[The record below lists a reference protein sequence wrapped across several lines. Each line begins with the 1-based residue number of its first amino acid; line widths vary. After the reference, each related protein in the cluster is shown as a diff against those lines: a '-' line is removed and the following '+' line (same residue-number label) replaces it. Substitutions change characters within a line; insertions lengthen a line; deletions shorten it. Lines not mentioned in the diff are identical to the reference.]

1 MSRSR
6 TTGRLLAA
14 VSAAALMLPAM
25 AAAQSITVVREV
37 DSNNYDPH
45 RSTARAATEVLFM
58 IGDTLVTLE
67 PDMQTIADGLA
78 HSWEVSDDGL
88 TYTFHLKEGV
98 TFCDG
103 KPLTAEDVVW
113 SFSRWI
119 DPETGSPA
127 RWRAGEMDEIV
138 AVDDLTVEIRM
149 AAPFSDLLFQLTQS
163 FATIFDRDNFEELG
177 EDFGIAGFN
186 GTGPFCWVDWT
197 PRDQMIIER
206 NPNYTWGPSFYD
218 NQGPAHLERI
228 TWQVV
233 PESSTRTVA
242 VLTGQSEVTQYIPH
256 IAVEQLMAAPN
267 VEVVRSDE
275 AFWTY
280 FVGFKID
287 REAVADPDVR
297 IAMNLAVDQE
307 AMAED
312 LFFGMVEPAFSYV
325 SQAVVDWDPTLDD
338 RLLRHDVDEANR
350 ILDEAGWERGS
361 DGVRSR
367 DGVRLAPVAYI
378 FSGSTWGGIAEAV
391 QADLLQIGVDMQIEV
406 FDATVIWSRLAT
418 QEFDMFGMSFPY
430 ITAGET
436 LNLYFR
442 SQNVPTPN
450 RMNWI
455 DDHTDELLRAGMTA
469 TDQETQF
476 AAYHEV
482 LGMVHDA
489 AVWIPLFHEPML
501 IAHSSRMAPVV
512 PHNNYGAG
520 LYKGLDLRF
529 LD

>member
-1 MSRSR
+1 MTHKRP
-6 TTGRLLAA
+6 LLATL
-14 VSAAALMLPAM
+14 AASTALLLPAF
-25 AAAQSITVVREV
+25 AAAQEITVVREV
-37 DSNNYDPH
+37 DSNNYDPQ
-45 RSTARAATEVLFM
+45 RSVARAAAEVLFM
-58 IGDTLVTLE
+58 MGDTLVSLE
-67 PDMQTIADGLA
+67 PDMQTVSDGLA
-78 HSWEVSDDGL
+78 HSWEISDDGL
-88 TYTFHLKEGV
+88 VYTFHLKEGV

-103 KPLTAEDVVW
+103 KPMTADDVVY
-113 SFSRWI
+113 SINRWV
-119 DPETGSPA
+119 DPETASPVA
-127 RWRAGEMDEIV
+127 WRAGDVDEVV
-138 AVDDLTVEIRM
+138 AIDDLTVEYRLN
-149 AAPFSDLLFQLTQS
+149 APFSDLLYQLTQS
-163 FATIFDRDNFEELG
+163 FGTIVDRENVEALG
-177 EDFGIAGFN
+177 EDFGINGFN

-228 TWQVV
+228 VWQVV

-242 VLTGQSEVTQYIPH
+242 VLTGQSDITQYVPP
-256 IAVEQLMAAPN
+256 IAIEQLIAAPN

-280 FVGFKID
+280 FMGFKID
-287 REAVADPDVR
+287 KDPVADTEVR

-307 AMAED
+307 AIAED

-350 ILDEAGWERGS
+350 ILDEAGWERGP
-361 DGVRSR
+361 DGIRAR

-378 FSGSTWGGIAEAV
+378 FAGSTWGGIAEAV
-391 QADLLQIGVDMQIEV
+391 QADLLQIGVAMEIQA
-406 FDATVIWSRLAT
+406 FDATVAWARLAT

-455 DDHTDELLRAGMTA
+455 DERTDELLRTGMAA
-469 TDQETQF
+469 TDMETQLE
-476 AAYHEV
+476 AYHEV
-482 LGMVHDA
+482 LGKVHDE
-489 AVWIPLFHEPML
+489 AVWIPIFHEPMI
-501 IAHSSRMAPVV
+501 IAHSSAMAPVV

-520 LYKGLDLRF
+520 LYKGMDLRF

>member
-1 MSRSR
+1 MTGKKRIL
-6 TTGRLLAA
+6 TTLVASTALL
-14 VSAAALMLPAM
+14 LPAL

-45 RSTARAATEVLFM
+45 RSTARAAAEVLFM
-58 IGDTLVTLE
+58 IGDTLVSLE
-67 PDMQTIADGLA
+67 PDMATIGDGLA

-88 TYTFHLKEGV
+88 TYTFHLKEGI

-119 DPETGSPA
+119 DPDTASPA
-127 RWRAGEMDEIV
+127 RWRAGEMREIV
-138 AVDDLTVEIRM
+138 AVDDLTVEIHM
-149 AAPFSDLLFQLTQS
+149 DAPYSELLFQLTQS
-163 FATIFDRDNFEELG
+163 FGTIFDRENFEELG
-177 EDFGIAGFN
+177 EDFGISGFN

-218 NQGPAHLERI
+218 NEGPAHLERI
-228 TWQVV
+228 VWQVV

-242 VLTGQSEVTQYIPH
+242 VITGQSDITQYIPH

-267 VEVVRSDE
+267 VNVVRSDE

-280 FVGFKID
+280 FMGFKID
-287 REAVADPDVR
+287 KDPVEDAVVR
-297 IAMNLAVDQE
+297 KAMNLAVDQV
-307 AMAED
+307 AIAED

-325 SQAVVDWDPTLDD
+325 SQAVVDWNPDLDD
-338 RLLRHDVDEANR
+338 RLLKHDVEEANR
-350 ILDEAGWERGS
+350 LLDEAGWVRGA
-361 DGVRSR
+361 DGVRAR

-378 FSGSTWGGIAEAV
+378 FAGSTWGGIAEAV
-391 QADLLQIGVDMQIEV
+391 QADLLQIGVAMEIQA
-406 FDATVIWSRLAT
+406 FDATVAWSRLAT

-436 LNLYFR
+436 MNLYFR
-442 SQNVPTPN
+442 SQNIPTPN
-450 RMNWI
+450 RMNWV
-455 DDHTDELLRAGMTA
+455 DEATDELLRINMTA
-469 TDQETQF
+469 VDQDTQF
-476 AAYHEV
+476 DAVHQV
-482 LGMVHDA
+482 LAKVHDA
-489 AVWIPLFHEPML
+489 AVWIPLFHEPMI
-501 IAHSSRMAPVV
+501 IAHSTALEDVV
-512 PHNNYGAG
+512 PHNIYGAG

-529 LD
+529 RD